1 MTAGGLTYSLAVE
14 RDMTH
19 LPKRHLFILLGGI
32 LGGWYLLDV
41 EMAADWMR
49 WVMLA
54 GWVPLIVWIFV
65 RCPNEWDEMHDE

>member
-1 MTAGGLTYSLAVE
+1 
-14 RDMTH
+14 MTH